1 MKDSRQQPQ
10 KAKRLS
16 PTGGMGVRIFFTST
30 AQGGGGSAL
39 ATALTSGTQRNS
51 TVFGV
56 VVVRCDL
63 RTLARIEKDPGALQV
78 PSWRFCPGRN
88 RQPRAQGAPAP
99 PHVQKNAR
107 RSKEGGGVLIRQ
119 RFLRALP
126 APTPHLPPPACISTC
141 AMNTGKLHRREIE
154 GRGAAVR
161 GSKVKNIAIRSPLDA
176 LHDPPSHAGPRF
188 ACCARAA
195 RICGGAL
202 VQVIVWPVPTGTGR
216 ARSPKKRTPAR
227 RAESAHQYAF
237 NSAQQSA
244 RHSAAISATQGPQ
257 SEYDLS
263 SAARP
268 SILYMVRKILNKSVE
283 TVKARRRPV
292 RVRGL
297 VTAPPLQKIPQATRN
312 DHNNSLQ

>member
-1 MKDSRQQPQ
+1 MGTGARLPDHPPLARDFGWGYERMKDSRQQPQ

-244 RHSAAISATQGPQ
+244 RHMLFNQNMTSPPPQ
-257 SEYDLS
+257 D
-263 SAARP
+263 
-268 SILYMVRKILNKSVE
+268 
-283 TVKARRRPV
+283 
-292 RVRGL
+292 
-297 VTAPPLQKIPQATRN
+297 PQFCTW
-312 DHNNSLQ
+312 

>member
-1 MKDSRQQPQ
+1 MSCDATCAPLPALKKTPVPSRCPVGGFVRVEIGSRGHREPQ
-10 KAKRLS
+10 LRRTCRRTPGEARRAAGCLS
-16 PTGGMGVRIFFTST
+16 
-30 AQGGGGSAL
+30 GSAFFAHCPL
-39 ATALTSGTQRNS
+39 RRRTS
-51 TVFGV
+51 
-56 VVVRCDL
+56 L
-63 RTLARIEKDPGALQV
+63 
-78 PSWRFCPGRN
+78 
-88 RQPRAQGAPAP
+88 
-99 PHVQKNAR
+99 
-107 RSKEGGGVLIRQ
+107 
-119 RFLRALP
+119 
-126 APTPHLPPPACISTC
+126 PPACISTC

-244 RHSAAISATQGPQ
+244 RHRVLNQNMTSPPPQ
-257 SEYDLS
+257 D
-263 SAARP
+263 
-268 SILYMVRKILNKSVE
+268 
-283 TVKARRRPV
+283 
-292 RVRGL
+292 
-297 VTAPPLQKIPQATRN
+297 PQFYTW
-312 DHNNSLQ
+312 